1 MRLRTRETRVLM
13 FGAVCLV
20 LGCLLL
26 VGPEFEVA
34 WADSVNT
41 GRVVDLSRYRA
52 QLFLHDDRVV
62 DHQSGVDVVIGR
74 IEKHPRPVLVPDK
87 PWELGTV
94 GYTCVLHDREEGLYK
109 MWYESRENMGK
120 PNAGEKGRC
129 LYAVSKNGL
138 DWEKPSLGL
147 IRSEGSDQN
156 NIVFMTPPGAEKT
169 KVYWVIKDYAEPDPA
184 RLYKMMFHLWDYD
197 GRGVGIAHSP
207 DGIRWTATRHVKLH
221 GGFDSQNLFFWD
233 DRVGQ
238 YVGYLRTFTYGKRS
252 IGRSLSPDAF
262 HWSEPV
268 TVHATDENDPP
279 AHDLYTPTIFKY
291 RQADDVYVMF
301 TAVFDRESNTVFGQL
316 AVSRDGIRWHR
327 FREPFVPLG
336 GAGAWD
342 AGSIYPVG
350 AEVVVGGK
358 NAIYYRGNDYG
369 HGAGGSPGFGVA
381 FLHEG
386 GFVGRRAKGRGTLTT
401 HPLRV
406 ADARRGLT
414 LNADA
419 AGGSIRAELLTTD
432 GSVIPGFSRA
442 EFRVITGK
450 GADLP
455 LEWEGK
461 EVRSALMKGD
471 VRLRLYLD
479 KATVYGF
486 RSVNSRRPP
495 G

>member
-1 MRLRTRETRVLM
+1 MRLRIRESRMLV

-20 LGCLLL
+20 LGCLLFM
-26 VGPEFEVA
+26 GPEIEVA
-34 WADSVNT
+34 SADSP
-41 GRVVDLSRYRA
+41 GADRVVDLGRYRE

-62 DHQSGVDVVIGR
+62 DQQSGIEVVMGR
-74 IEKHPRPVLVPDK
+74 IEKHPKPVLVPDK

-94 GYTCVLHDREEGLYK
+94 GYTCVLEDREEGLYK

-120 PNAGEKGRC
+120 PDAGEKGRC
-129 LYAVSKNGL
+129 LYAVSKDGL
-138 DWEKPSLGL
+138 AWEKPSLGL
-147 IRSEGSDQN
+147 IEAEGSDQN

-169 KVYWVIKDYAEPDPA
+169 KVYWVVKDYADPDPA
-184 RLYKMMFHLWDYD
+184 KLYKMMFHLWDYD

-207 DGIRWTATRHVKLH
+207 DGIRWTATRHVNLH

-268 TVHATDENDPP
+268 TVHATDDNDPP
-279 AHDLYTPTIFKY
+279 SHDLYTPTIFKY
-291 RQADDVYVMF
+291 SQADDVYVMF
-301 TAVFDRESNTVFGQL
+301 TAVFDRKSNTVFGQL
-316 AVSRDGIRWHR
+316 AVSRDGIAWHR
-327 FREPFVPLG
+327 FLEPFVPLG
-336 GAGAWD
+336 AEGSWD
-342 AGSIYPVG
+342 AGSIYPAG
-350 AEVVVGGK
+350 AEVVVGGR
-358 NAIYYRGNDYG
+358 NAIYYRGNRQG
-369 HGAGGSPGFGVA
+369 HGEGGTPGFGVA

-386 GFVGRRAKGRGTLTT
+386 GFVGRRAEGRGTLTT

-419 AGGSIRAELLTTD
+419 ANGSIHAELLTPD
-432 GSVIPGFSRA
+432 GEVIPGFSRDDFEVLTA
-442 EFRVITGK
+442 K

-455 LEWEGK
+455 LKWNGQ
-461 EVRSALMKGD
+461 EVRAAPMKGN

-479 KATVYGF
+479 RATVYGF
-486 RSVNSRRPP
+486 RSVNSRRAP

>member
-1 MRLRTRETRVLM
+1 MRLQTRETRVLM
-13 FGAVCLV
+13 FGAMCLV

-52 QLFLHDDRVV
+52 QLFLHDGRVV

-74 IEKHPRPVLVPDK
+74 IEKHPKPVLVPDQ

-138 DWEKPSLGL
+138 DWEKPALGL

-156 NIVFMTPPGAEKT
+156 NIVFMAPPGAEKT

-207 DGIRWTATRHVKLH
+207 DGIRWAATRHVKLH

-291 RQADDVYVMF
+291 SQADDVYVMF

-316 AVSRDGIRWHR
+316 AVSRDGIGWHR

-342 AGSIYPVG
+342 AGSIYPVA
-350 AEVVVGGK
+350 AEVVIGGK

-369 HGAGGSPGFGVA
+369 HGAGGSPGFGVV

-406 ADARRGLT
+406 ADARRRLT

-419 AGGSIRAELLTTD
+419 AGGSIHAELLTTD
-432 GSVIPGFSRA
+432 GDVIPGFSRDD
-442 EFRVITGK
+442 FQVITGK

-486 RSVNSRRPP
+486 RSVNSRRAP